1 MIYIYILLNNDT
13 KQKMPYLMVDLDTFQ
28 DNSPLLHFDT
38 QRNMDTILVR
48 LNTFQDDIL

>member
-1 MIYIYILLNNDT
+1 
-13 KQKMPYLMVDLDTFQ
+13 MVDLDTFQ
-28 DNSPLLHFDT
+28 DNSPLLHFDA